1 MALSPFSRQMEHAFH
16 IINSRRHWGW
26 LKQLSRKQS
35 LYVPILLP
43 VPLQK
48 AVFTLPRV
56 VEQPLLMGMLCD
68 MDLAKN

>member
-1 MALSPFSRQMEHAFH
+1 M
-16 IINSRRHWGW
+16 
-26 LKQLSRKQS
+26 
-35 LYVPILLP
+35 LP

-68 MDLAKN
+68 MGLAKN